1 MVLRLF
7 GGLLRRAAQP
17 PAPASATPEVG
28 ARVPA
33 EADAHGVLRAWL
45 AADSYPPYTLDELS
59 ADPLR
64 QRVAELVA
72 GRGDV
77 DELQRLLGELLGRPS
92 PAAVD
97 RMLLADALLS
107 RGSFEQAHSA
117 LLDVAGEP
125 GRIGARA
132 CAKLVSVIYYQGEFE
147 RAGALIKQ
155 AMQGAPDAMYCRI
168 FMGTL
173 TDYEGDAAAAL
184 EHYRRAVALRPAS
197 VDARVALAMGLLRC
211 DDLQEGFS
219 EWVHA
224 ECLVGEYRR
233 ASAAPAWDGRPLHG
247 ERILLLTSNF
257 FGDVMQMLRFAR
269 HLRERE
275 PQARMS
281 IQIQEPLARLA
292 TDSGLFERV
301 YVGPVTHDDFD
312 WQATLTHIPLH
323 LETGIADL
331 RRFEPYLRVPPE
343 RSLEAA
349 TWLPP
354 RRPGRLRIGLRWY
367 GRAQYHNAKR
377 SVPFELIRPL
387 FAVPG
392 IDWVALT
399 EDAATLVQLGE
410 HPLIDASQHLT
421 DFSATGALMGH
432 LDLTISVDTSI
443 AHLAGALNL
452 PFWLLAQPDPE
463 WRWGRDETSSH
474 WYGSARCFR
483 HSHGFDWAA
492 LVREVVAALTERV
505 AQSRVAGDAVTTSLP
520 ATALP
525 SPAAV
530 RQAHGQE
537 ATIQGL
543 RRAVRARP
551 LLPAAHLALA
561 AGLLR
566 EGDAQAGLHAWVLA
580 EQLAGESARACA
592 SPVWDGRAL
601 GRDRLLINALACGS
615 GAAHI
620 LNFAQLLRAREPQ
633 SRLSLLLPAE
643 APAGFAASGLF
654 ERIYAGGL
662 AQDAFDWQVTAAHL
676 ALLLELQA
684 ADLHGFAPDLQ
695 LPPFA
700 SGAG

>member
-7 GGLLRRAAQP
+7 GGLLRRAASR
-17 PAPASATPEVG
+17 PAPAPATPEVE
-28 ARVPA
+28 AQAPA
-33 EADAHGVLRAWL
+33 APEVHGVLRAWL
-45 AADSYPPYTLDELS
+45 AADPYPPYTLDELTES
-59 ADPLR
+59 PLR
-64 QRVAELVA
+64 QRVAELIA
-72 GRGDV
+72 SRGDV
-77 DELQRLLGELLGRPS
+77 DELQRLLGELIARS
-92 PAAVD
+92 SAAAID

-132 CAKLVSVIYYQGEFE
+132 CAKLVSVIYYQGQFE

-155 AMQGAPDAMYCRI
+155 AMRGAPDAMYCRI
-168 FMGTL
+168 FIGTL
-173 TDYEGDAAAAL
+173 TDYEGDATAAL
-184 EHYRRAVALRPAS
+184 EHYRRAVAVRPAS
-197 VDARVALAMGLLRC
+197 IDARVALAMGLLRC

-219 EWVHA
+219 EWVYA
-224 ECLVGEYRR
+224 ECLAGEYRR
-233 ASAAPAWDGRPLHG
+233 ASTAPAWDGRPLHG

-269 HLRERE
+269 HLRARE
-275 PQARMS
+275 PGARMG

-292 TDSGLFERV
+292 TDSGLFDRV
-301 YVGPVTHDDFD
+301 YVGPVTHGDFD

-331 RRFEPYLRVPPE
+331 RRYEPYLRVPAE

-349 TWLPP
+349 TWLPS
-354 RRPGRLRIGLRWY
+354 RQPGRLRVGLRWY

-399 EDAATLVQLGE
+399 EDSATLEKLGE
-410 HPLIDASQHLT
+410 HPLIDVSRHLT

-483 HSHGFDWAA
+483 HTHGFDWEAM
-492 LVREVVAALTERV
+492 VGEVVAALAGLVE
-505 AQSRVAGDAVTTSLP
+505 QSRAVGGP
-520 ATALP
+520 VMP
-525 SPAAV
+525 SPAPEVPSQPATG
-530 RQAHGQE
+530 RASGQE
-537 ATIQGL
+537 ETIRHL
-543 RRAVRARP
+543 RREVRARP
-551 LLPAAHLALA
+551 LVPATHLALA
-561 AGLLR
+561 TGLLR
-566 EGDAQAGLHAWVLA
+566 KGDAQAGLHAWVLA
-580 EQLAGESARACA
+580 EQMAEESARACA
-592 SPVWDGRAL
+592 CPVWDGRAL
-601 GRDRLLINALACGS
+601 GRDRLLINALAYG
-615 GAAHI
+615 GDFRHVV
-620 LNFAQLLRAREPQ
+620 NFVQHLRTREQ
-633 SRLSLLLPAE
+633 HSRLSLLVPTG
-643 APAGFAASGLF
+643 APAVFAASALF
-654 ERIYAGGL
+654 EQIYVGGA
-662 AQDAFDWQVTAAHL
+662 AQDVFDWRVTPAHL
-676 ALLLELQA
+676 ALLLGLEA
-684 ADLHGFAPDLQ
+684 VDLAGFTPDLR
-695 LPPFA
+695 LPQSGP
-700 SGAG
+700 GAG